1 MPQALDNAEAAKRSA
16 NIEARVLDVGSPLPE
31 EKPAHESTF
40 ALWFTRF
47 MYFPAIG
54 GNFVPL
60 IQAVRIIINKS
71 SENVSPIA
79 WGFALFCLACWLT
92 YGVVKHD
99 KVLIWANV
107 VGVINA
113 SILIACIVIYS

>member
-1 MPQALDNAEAAKRSA
+1 
-16 NIEARVLDVGSPLPE
+16 
-31 EKPAHESTF
+31 
-40 ALWFTRF
+40 

-60 IQAVRIIINKS
+60 IQAGRIIANRDAGQ
-71 SENVSPIA
+71 VSPLA

-99 KVLIWANV
+99 KVLIWANI
-107 VGVINA
+107 VGVTNA
-113 SILIACIVIYS
+113 AILIVCIVVYS

>member
-1 MPQALDNAEAAKRSA
+1 MAK
-16 NIEARVLDVGSPLPE
+16 PE
-31 EKPAHESTF
+31 EISGREPSGHAIEVPAESTF
-40 ALWFTRF
+40 ARWFTRF
-47 MYFPAIG
+47 MYVPAIG

-79 WGFALFCLACWLT
+79 WSFAWFCLACWLT
-92 YGVVKHD
+92 YGLVKRD
-99 KVLIWANV
+99 KVLIWANI

-113 SILIACIVIYS
+113 GFLIVCIIMYS

>member
-1 MPQALDNAEAAKRSA
+1 MMPSTGQTPETAAASSLERFGAVERPAPPTES
-16 NIEARVLDVGSPLPE
+16 EFAR
-31 EKPAHESTF
+31 
-40 ALWFTRF
+40 WFTRF

-60 IQAVRIIINKS
+60 IQAGRIIANEK

-92 YGVVKHD
+92 YGVVKRD
-99 KVLIWANV
+99 KVLIWANI
-107 VGVINA
+107 VGVTNA
-113 SILIACIVIYS
+113 AILIVCIIIYA

>member
-1 MPQALDNAEAAKRSA
+1 MPATLEPSKLAAPQAPTEPPGRAIDAAPPSGETA
-16 NIEARVLDVGSPLPE
+16 FARN
-31 EKPAHESTF
+31 
-40 ALWFTRF
+40 FTIF

-60 IQAVRIIINKS
+60 IQAGRIIANRQ

-92 YGVVKHD
+92 YGIVKRD
-99 KVLIWANV
+99 KVLIWANI

-113 SILIACIVIYS
+113 AILIACIVIYA

>member
-1 MPQALDNAEAAKRSA
+1 MTATLEKQSA
-16 NIEARVLDVGSPLPE
+16 SQITPEPFGHVDGPPRESAFARN
-31 EKPAHESTF
+31 
-40 ALWFTRF
+40 FTIF

-79 WGFALFCLACWLT
+79 WGFAWFCLACWLT

-99 KVLIWANV
+99 KVLIWANI
-107 VGVINA
+107 VGVTNA
-113 SILIACIVIYS
+113 AILIACIIIYA

>member
-1 MPQALDNAEAAKRSA
+1 MTATL
-16 NIEARVLDVGSPLPE
+16 
-31 EKPAHESTF
+31 EKPALSTPTQPSAPAVVAIETGAESPF

-60 IQAVRIIINKS
+60 IQAIRIIINKS

-79 WGFALFCLACWLT
+79 WAFALFCLACWLT

-107 VGVINA
+107 VGVTNA
-113 SILIACIVIYS
+113 AILIVCIILYA

>member
-1 MPQALDNAEAAKRSA
+1 MGGAQAMPTATTNPSPQTAQATVEPFGHVETPPKETGFR
-16 NIEARVLDVGSPLPE
+16 
-31 EKPAHESTF
+31 
-40 ALWFTRF
+40 LWFSRF
-47 MYFPAIG
+47 MFFPAIG

-60 IQAVRIIINKS
+60 IQAWRIVVNGM

-79 WGFALFCLACWLT
+79 WGFALFCLSCWLT
-92 YGVVKHD
+92 YGFVRRD

-113 SILIACIVIYS
+113 AILIACIIAYA

>member
-1 MPQALDNAEAAKRSA
+1 MSTTTLEEMKTDAAPAKAGHAIEVPSESA
-16 NIEARVLDVGSPLPE
+16 
-31 EKPAHESTF
+31 F

-47 MYFPAIG
+47 MYLPAIG

-60 IQAVRIIINKS
+60 IQAMRILIYKDS
-71 SENVSPIA
+71 GQVSPIA
-79 WGFALFCLACWLT
+79 WSFALFCLACWLV
-92 YGVVKHD
+92 YGIVKHD
-99 KVLIWANV
+99 KVLIWANI